1 MLGHVYLS
9 VSDQRVQK
17 AQLNVNKD
25 NVNTLYPCLVTE
37 IVILMA
43 VHLHVYIYS
52 AAVIKVRKK

>member
-1 MLGHVYLS
+1 MAVLDHVYLS

-43 VHLHVYIYS
+43 VDLHVYIY
-52 AAVIKVRKK
+52 IYI

>member
-1 MLGHVYLS
+1 MLDHVYLS

-25 NVNTLYPCLVTE
+25 NVSTLYPCLVTE

-52 AAVIKVRKK
+52 AAVIKV